1 MIIKRNFKQRLKSV
15 QGLRSFKNTLPTTI
29 KKIIIKKGKIYSKI
43 LENWKFIIGDEL
55 FSHCHPRSIKISNKV
70 TDSCLSIMVLRGK
83 EVDIE
88 YSRNEILKKVNS
100 LIGYEV
106 VKKIKL
112 VSFESNINENIK
124 NINENIKKRSRPD
137 SNWCKS
143 FCRALPSHSATGPN
157 IKKVKI
163 IYFYFFKV
171 LWPSG

>member
-124 NINENIKKRSRPD
+124 NINENIKKKRDYVTNNKFTKKISSVKNEKIR
-137 SNWCKS
+137 KS
-143 FCRALPSHSATGPN
+143 LKNLNNAY
-157 IKKVKI
+157 KVR
-163 IYFYFFKV
+163 
-171 LWPSG
+171 